1 MSRSPGPDPASPGA
15 QARRRF
21 LKTVGLAGLSSAL
34 APAALSFAQS
44 SAPPPADSSSAG
56 APIPATPPA
65 ATTPEPP
72 SEDAWALAAIIR
84 RRYGKQLSAEQIDS
98 IAKDFDGDLKAGKR
112 LHEVKLENGDEPD
125 FTFHA

>member
-44 SAPPPADSSSAG
+44 SAPPPAGSSTA
-56 APIPATPPA
+56 APAPAPPSA

-84 RRYGKQLSAEQIDS
+84 RRYGKQLSVEQIDS

>member
-44 SAPPPADSSSAG
+44 SAPPPA
-56 APIPATPPA
+56 ATP
-65 ATTPEPP
+65 PEPP

>member
-56 APIPATPPA
+56 APAPATP
-65 ATTPEPP
+65 PEPP

-125 FTFHA
+125 FTFRA